1 MVQHSRLDAS
11 FAALSDPTRR
21 GILEHLGRTDATVS
35 ELAERFE
42 MTLTGIT
49 KHLRLLEDSGMVVTE
64 KRGRVRHCRLGTNPF
79 DRELAWIR
87 SHQLEIEGR
96 LDRLGQ
102 FLNRMEE

>member
-1 MVQHSRLDAS
+1 MVQYSRLDVS

-49 KHLRLLEDSGMVVTE
+49 KHLRLLEGAGMVVTE
-64 KRGRVRHCRLGTNPF
+64 KRGRVRHCRLGTNPL
-79 DRELAWIR
+79 DREAAWIR
-87 SHQLEIEGR
+87 GRQLEIEGR

>member
-49 KHLRLLEDSGMVVTE
+49 KHLRLLEDVGMVVTE

-87 SHQLEIEGR
+87 GRQLEIEGR